1 MERAEKLH
9 TKDLCPVLT
18 LRAKETQNVHALVV
32 DKAAPKAAVVLYA
45 KIPLAL
51 LSIHVVPVYQK
62 RKEKRKKII
71 SSPPS

>member
-45 KIPLAL
+45 KILLAL
-51 LSIHVVPVYQK
+51 LSIHGVPVYQK
-62 RKEKRKKII
+62 RIEKRLFQVLLL
-71 SSPPS
+71 